1 MSPGAARPRRVRVTA
16 RAKLNLALTVGPR
29 RPDGY
34 HELAT
39 VFQSVSLADTLIAEP
54 ARRFSLAVR
63 YENAAA
69 RGRLRGEALGRVR
82 SRDNLVLR
90 AARAFAERHG
100 GSPAR
105 FLLIKRIPARA
116 GMGGGSADAAA
127 ALAAMEALSGVRPA
141 AAERARLALE
151 MGADV
156 PFARLGGTAL
166 GEGRGERL
174 SPLRLDRPFRAI
186 VAVPAWSIS
195 TAAAFATLDR
205 RRNFLTPK
213 ARPLG
218 FGQSIARKRVS
229 AVALT
234 RLGNT
239 FEHALGRHEAAF
251 LDLCAR
257 LRTAGLH
264 EPRLTGS
271 GSAVFGLLEPGVPA
285 RRVLERITGR
295 ETLFVVRST
304 RRAVD
309 VERIPVSSDRHG

>member
-1 MSPGAARPRRVRVTA
+1 VSRPAARPARVRVTA
-16 RAKLNLALTVGPR
+16 RAKLNLALAVGPLGA
-29 RPDGY
+29 DGY
-34 HELAT
+34 HELTT

-54 ARRFSLAVR
+54 ARRFSLEVR
-63 YENAAA
+63 HENAAA

-82 SRDNLVLR
+82 NSDNLVLR
-90 AARAFAERHG
+90 AARAFVARHG

-127 ALAAMEALSGVRPA
+127 ALAAMEALSGVRPPA
-141 AAERARLALE
+141 SERLRLAMDL
-151 MGADV
+151 GADV

-166 GEGRGERL
+166 GRGRGERL

-186 VAVPAWSIS
+186 VAVPAWTIS
-195 TAAAFATLDR
+195 TREAFAVLDHGKKI
-205 RRNFLTPK
+205 LTPG

-218 FGQSIARKRVS
+218 FAQSIARKRVS
-229 AVALT
+229 ALALT

-239 FEHALGRHEAAF
+239 FEHALGRREAAF

-295 ETLFVVRST
+295 EALFVVRST

-309 VERIPVSSDRHG
+309 VERIPVSSRRHG